1 MRSYQLDI
9 EEISMELDGVQ
20 GIITALQIAAAG
32 DVLPSAEV
40 LSNYLYGVQTHLD
53 RIIRDIDAMIDIAVM
68 EKQRMQK
75 SDNK

>member
-9 EEISMELDGVQ
+9 EEISSELEGVQ

-32 DVLPSAEV
+32 GVLPSTEV
-40 LSNYLYGVQTHLD
+40 LSSYLYGVQTHLD
-53 RIIRDIDAMIDIAVM
+53 RIIRDIDAMIDIAVI

>member
-9 EEISMELDGVQ
+9 EEISSELEGVQ

-32 DVLPSAEV
+32 SVLPSTEV
-40 LSNYLYGVQTHLD
+40 LSSYLYGVQTHLD
-53 RIIRDIDAMIDIAVM
+53 RIIRDIDAMIDIAVI